1 LLYAKTS
8 LQIKHCESTATKV
21 NMQGQEPMQYTQS
34 EAEGS
39 FDRSQQKPSMM
50 QQTQLPQLR
59 TPNYNQQQQIR
70 SCETTATKTY
80 AEPEAH
86 AVYTI

>member
-1 LLYAKTS
+1 
-8 LQIKHCESTATKV
+8 
-21 NMQGQEPMQYTQS
+21 MQGQELMQYTQS

-39 FDRSQQKPSMM
+39 FDHSHQKPSMM

-59 TPNYNQQQQIR
+59 TPKYNQQQQMR

-80 AEPEAH
+80 MQSLEPLQNTQPEADGPSDH
-86 AVYTI
+86 PHQKPSVTQ